1 MPRGHIRSRGKS
13 HQIIYDEPR
22 GPDGKRRQRSETIRG
37 TRRQAQA
44 RLTTIQ
50 HSLNQGTY
58 LTPSQ
63 MTVREYLAT
72 WYRDHV
78 ETSMAPTS
86 IERMGLFVRI
96 VQSYLGDM
104 TLSALQP
111 FHVQAM
117 YRAELDRG
125 QAGSTVRR
133 MRTAFHG
140 ALQIAVRQRIL
151 VAHPCDGVTLPRV
164 ERADTTMLTP
174 EECGRL
180 LAAAHGSEYG
190 LPIWLA
196 LQTGMRRGEVAG
208 LCWDS
213 VDLERRQ
220 VTVRRSLLQ
229 LGHGCEWGDTK
240 TGRSRR
246 TIAITETVVDL
257 FRGQLVRLETAYR
270 ARGILDRPVQV
281 CGRLDGEMMLP
292 TALSQGFQVIRAK
305 AGLTVR
311 FHDLRHTHASI
322 LLLNGVPIHV
332 VKERLGHSR
341 IQTTID
347 TYGHLLP
354 TSDAMAAD
362 AVSRVLDGE
371 VGLGFGAY
379 AASVDE
385 TAALHVDTMLTLP
398 SEDTSLS

>member
-13 HQIIYDEPR
+13 HQIIYDGPR
-22 GPDGKRRQRSETIRG
+22 GPDRERRQRSETIRG
-37 TRRQAQA
+37 TKREAQA
-44 RLTTIQ
+44 RLTTIL

-58 LTPSQ
+58 RTPSQ
-63 MTVREYLAT
+63 MTVREYLDT

-86 IERMGLFVRI
+86 IERMDLFVRI
-96 VQSYLGDM
+96 VQNYLGDM
-104 TLSALQP
+104 ALSALQP

-117 YRAELDRG
+117 YRAELERG

-133 MRTAFHG
+133 MHTAIHG

-180 LAAAHGSEYG
+180 LAAAQGTGYW

-220 VTVRRSLLQ
+220 VTVRRTLLQ
-229 LGHGCEWGDTK
+229 LRHGCAWDDTK
-240 TGRSRR
+240 TDSSRR

-257 FRGQLVRLETAYR
+257 LRGQLVRLETAYR

-281 CGRLDGEMMLP
+281 CGRLDGGIMLP
-292 TALSQGFQVIRAK
+292 TALSQRYRVIRAK
-305 AGLTVR
+305 AGLTAR

-322 LLLNGVPIHV
+322 LLLNGVAIHV

-362 AVSRVLDGE
+362 VAGRVLDGE
-371 VGLGFGAY
+371 VGVGAY

-385 TAALHVDTMLTLP
+385 TAALHV
-398 SEDTSLS
+398 EDNRR

>member
-1 MPRGHIRSRGKS
+1 MPRGHIRSRGERS

-22 GPDGKRRQRSETIRG
+22 GPDGKRRQRSETIHG
-37 TRRQAQA
+37 TKREAQA

-50 HSLNQGTY
+50 HSLDQGTY
-58 LTPSQ
+58 RTPSQ
-63 MTVREYLAT
+63 MTVREYLDT

-78 ETSMAPTS
+78 ETGMAPTT
-86 IERMGLFVRI
+86 IERVDLLVRI
-96 VQSYLGDM
+96 LQGYLGDM

-125 QAGSTVRR
+125 QAASTVRKLH
-133 MRTAFHG
+133 TAFHG

-164 ERADTTMLTP
+164 ERADITMLTP

-180 LAAAHGSEYG
+180 LAAARGSRYW

-213 VDLERRQ
+213 VDLEKGQ

-229 LGHGCEWGDTK
+229 LRHGCAWGGTK
-240 TGRSRR
+240 TGSSRR

-257 FRGQLVRLETAYR
+257 LRAQRVRLEDACR
-270 ARGILDRPVQV
+270 ARGMLDRPVQV
-281 CGRLDGEMMLP
+281 CGRLDGGMMLP
-292 TALSQGFQVIRAK
+292 TALAQSFQVIRAT
-305 AGLTVR
+305 AGLTAR

-341 IQTTID
+341 IQTTLD
-347 TYGHLLP
+347 TYAHLLP

-362 AVSRVLDGE
+362 VVSRVLDGE
-371 VGLGFGAY
+371 VDFGAY

-385 TAALHVDTMLTLP
+385 MAALQDVDRMLTLP
-398 SEDTSLS
+398 SEDPSLS